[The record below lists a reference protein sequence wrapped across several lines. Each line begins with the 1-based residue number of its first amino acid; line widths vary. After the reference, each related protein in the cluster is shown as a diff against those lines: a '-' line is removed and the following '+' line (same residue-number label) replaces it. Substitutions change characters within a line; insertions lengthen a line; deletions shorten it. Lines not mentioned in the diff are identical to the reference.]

1 MTLPTICGER
11 QIGMLGC
18 RNLQVNAA
26 GGCGVGGKN
35 GAIVPSEYIA
45 DNQLVNGS
53 GESGRSGGGR
63 G

>member
-1 MTLPTICGER
+1 
-11 QIGMLGC
+11 MLGC

-53 GESGRSGGGR
+53 GEIGRSGGGR